1 MIMLASDLRK
11 NVQSKFGCCQVIE
24 INFSLKD
31 FNMYGRSLIT
41 SAIMYNNRMMSCKYI
56 NEITGYKFLNHII
69 QYSMTIHYVY
79 QNTLHQNKTY
89 LRLATRISYF

>member
-1 MIMLASDLRK
+1 MVASNLHK

-24 INFSLKD
+24 IDFSIKD

-56 NEITGYKFLNHII
+56 NEITGYKFLNHKI
-69 QYSMTIHYVY
+69 QYSSMMFIKAHYIKMKVI
-79 QNTLHQNKTY
+79 LD
-89 LRLATRISYF
+89 LLIRITRI